1 MVRCDNVNSLV
12 DCYIKEDKREELWNL
27 AFDYGNEIDLTK
39 IANYYISD
47 RDSFHICE
55 LLSIVSNYLDLDY
68 LFDSI
73 VELLQFCG
81 VVMNFLYFIIINI
94 ITFFVYGLDKY
105 YAKTNKFRI
114 SEKILYTLSVMGGVV
129 GAILGMK
136 VFRHKTIKASFKIFN
151 FIMLVIWCYLFI
163 NDFVFQ

>member
-1 MVRCDNVNSLV
+1 MVRCDNINNLV

-39 IANYYISD
+39 IANYYISV

-73 VELLQFCG
+73 VLT
-81 VVMNFLYFIIINI
+81 N
-94 ITFFVYGLDKY
+94 DKE
-105 YAKTNKFRI
+105 FMFW
-114 SEKILYTLSVMGGVV
+114 ILNNG
-129 GAILGMK
+129 
-136 VFRHKTIKASFKIFN
+136 TIKSIIDSKYFSKLENACDN
-151 FIMLVIWCYLFI
+151 R
-163 NDFVFQ
+163 